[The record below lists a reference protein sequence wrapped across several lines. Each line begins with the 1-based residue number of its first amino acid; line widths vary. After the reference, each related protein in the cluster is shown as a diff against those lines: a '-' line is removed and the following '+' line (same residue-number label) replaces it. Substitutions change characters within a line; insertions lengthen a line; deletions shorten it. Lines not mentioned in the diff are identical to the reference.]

1 MISGKATLI
10 RDDYCDGLGDC
21 LPHCPTDAITFEER
35 EAAPYDAQAVAEHKN
50 SGSTGIGCPGSR
62 MQTLHQEHTGCPGQK
77 SQVLAGTDD
86 AVPSVQPS
94 LSRSANGRYKS
105 NWYQPTH
112 RILMM
117 PASLLLLIA
126 RPMRTDASM
135 KISLRITLLS
145 LAVPNWTI

>member
-1 MISGKATLI
+1 MIGGKATLI

-35 EAAPYDAQAVAEHKN
+35 EAAPYDAQAVGEHKN
-50 SGSTGIGCPGSR
+50 SGSTGIGCPASR

-94 LSRSANGRYKS
+94 LSRLRQWPAQP
-105 NWYQPTH
+105 YQPTH
-112 RILMM
+112 RILMV

-126 RPMRTDASM
+126 RPMRTDVSM